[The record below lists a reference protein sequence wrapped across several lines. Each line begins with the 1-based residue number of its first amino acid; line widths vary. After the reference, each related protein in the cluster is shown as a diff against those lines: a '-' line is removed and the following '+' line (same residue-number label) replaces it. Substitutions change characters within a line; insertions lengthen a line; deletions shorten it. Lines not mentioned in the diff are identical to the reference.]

1 MKLVEE
7 LRNIVRDSI
16 RMYFAPLAWAIKA
29 IRAKFFRPGGESEQ
43 IHTEQ

>member
-16 RMYFAPLAWAIKA
+16 RMYFAPLTWAIKA
-29 IRAKFFRPGGESEQ
+29 VRAKFFRPSGEGEK
-43 IHTEQ
+43 IHPEL

>member
-16 RMYFAPLAWAIKA
+16 RMYFAPLTWAIKA
-29 IRAKFFRPGGESEQ
+29 VRAKFFRPSRESEQ
-43 IHTEQ
+43 VHTEQ